1 MVKYMQNF
9 GENSLPMQGGG
20 TVMSYKRVLLIIFIT
35 IVSVALVYFLVQVEQ
50 SATKET
56 VASRPVA
63 LPYNWIG
70 SITKTQIAEPSGIT
84 YHPIRRSLFVA
95 DDSGSVHE
103 VSLEG
108 RLIQSK
114 GLNERDIEGITV
126 DPNTG
131 LLYAAV
137 EDDEA
142 ILELEPENLNL
153 QREFRIGRSFK
164 GEQLLKKGGMGIEA
178 IAFVPDASHPEGG
191 TFWVGNQTFSLKEK
205 DEPSVVCEVVVPL
218 RSTTAKQTDGTIIHA
233 YKMNFID
240 ISGLAYDAQGD
251 FLVLISDTTNLLVEL
266 KREGTILSQYL
277 LPGDEQE
284 GIVLDGLGYMYIA
297 QENGKIIKLAD
308 RRLR

>member
-1 MVKYMQNF
+1 
-9 GENSLPMQGGG
+9 
-20 TVMSYKRVLLIIFIT
+20 MSYKRVLLIFVIT
-35 IVSVALVYFLVQVEQ
+35 IVSIALVYFLVRMEQ
-50 SATKET
+50 SATQET
-56 VASRPVA
+56 VALRPAA

-70 SITKTQIAEPSGIT
+70 NITQRQIAEPSGIT
-84 YHPIRRSLFVA
+84 YHPTRRSLFLA

-126 DPNTG
+126 DPSTG

-137 EDDEA
+137 EDDEV
-142 ILELEPENLNL
+142 ILELEPENLAI
-153 QREFRIGRSFK
+153 QREFRIGRNFK
-164 GEQLLKKGGMGIEA
+164 GEQLLRKGGMGIEA

-191 TFWVGNQTFSLKEK
+191 TFWVGNQSFSLKAK

-218 RSTTAKQTDGTIIHA
+218 RSTIAKQADGAIIHA

-251 FLVLISDTTNLLVEL
+251 FLVVISDTTNLLVEL
-266 KREGTILSQYL
+266 KREGTVLRQYL

-284 GIVLDGLGYMYIA
+284 GVVLDGLGYMYIA
-297 QENGKIIKLAD
+297 QENGAIIKLAD

>member
-1 MVKYMQNF
+1 M
-9 GENSLPMQGGG
+9 
-20 TVMSYKRVLLIIFIT
+20 MSYKRVLLIFSII
-35 IVSVALVYFLVQVEQ
+35 IISIALVYFLVQMEQ
-50 SATKET
+50 SVTKET
-56 VASRPVA
+56 AASRPIA

-70 SITKTQIAEPSGIT
+70 NITHKQIAEPSGIT
-84 YHPIRRSLFVA
+84 YHPVRRSLFLA

-126 DPNTG
+126 DPSTG

-137 EDDEA
+137 EDDEV
-142 ILELEPENLNL
+142 ILELDPENLAI
-153 QREFRIGRSFK
+153 QREFRIGRNFK
-164 GEQLLKKGGMGIEA
+164 GENLLRKGGMGIEA

-191 TFWVGNQTFSLKEK
+191 TFWVGNQSFSLKAK

-218 RSTTAKQTDGTIIHA
+218 RSTTAKQADGAIIGA
-233 YKMNFID
+233 YKMDFID

-266 KREGTILSQYL
+266 KREGTVLRQYL

-284 GIVLDGLGYMYIA
+284 GIVLDGLGYMYVA
-297 QENGKIIKLAD
+297 QENGEIIKLAD
-308 RRLR
+308 QRLR

>member
-1 MVKYMQNF
+1 
-9 GENSLPMQGGG
+9 
-20 TVMSYKRVLLIIFIT
+20 MSYKRVLLIFVIT
-35 IVSVALVYFLVQVEQ
+35 IVSIALVYFLVRMEQ
-50 SATKET
+50 SATQET
-56 VASRPVA
+56 VALRPAA

-70 SITKTQIAEPSGIT
+70 NITQRQIAEPSGIT
-84 YHPIRRSLFVA
+84 YHPTRRTLFLA

-126 DPNTG
+126 DPSTG

-137 EDDEA
+137 EDDEV
-142 ILELEPENLNL
+142 ILELEPENLAI
-153 QREFRIGRSFK
+153 QREFRIGRNFK
-164 GEQLLKKGGMGIEA
+164 GEQLLRKGGMGIEA
-178 IAFVPDASHPEGG
+178 IAFVPDASHSEGG
-191 TFWVGNQTFSLKEK
+191 TFWIGNQSFSLKAK

-218 RSTTAKQTDGTIIHA
+218 RSTTAKQADGAIIHA

-251 FLVLISDTTNLLVEL
+251 FLVVISDTTNLLVEL
-266 KREGTILSQYL
+266 KREGTVLRQYL

-284 GIVLDGLGYMYIA
+284 GVVLDGLGYMYIA
-297 QENGKIIKLAD
+297 QENGAIIKLAD

>member
-1 MVKYMQNF
+1 M
-9 GENSLPMQGGG
+9 
-20 TVMSYKRVLLIIFIT
+20 MSYKRVLLIFSIT
-35 IVSVALVYFLVQVEQ
+35 IISIALVYFLVQMEQ

-56 VASRPVA
+56 AASRPIA

-70 SITKTQIAEPSGIT
+70 NITHRQIAEPSGIT
-84 YHPIRRSLFVA
+84 YHPIRRSLFLA

-114 GLNERDIEGITV
+114 GLNERDIEGITM
-126 DPNTG
+126 DPSTG

-137 EDDEA
+137 EDDEM
-142 ILELEPENLNL
+142 ILELDPENLDI
-153 QREFRIGRSFK
+153 QREFRIGRNFK
-164 GEQLLKKGGMGIEA
+164 GENLLRKGGMGIEA
-178 IAFVPDASHPEGG
+178 IAFVPDTSHPEGG
-191 TFWVGNQTFSLKEK
+191 TFWVGNQSFSLKAR

-218 RSTTAKQTDGTIIHA
+218 RSTTAKQAEGVIISA

-266 KREGTILSQYL
+266 KREGTILRQYL
-277 LPGDEQE
+277 LPGNEQE
-284 GIVLDGLGYMYIA
+284 GIVLDGLGYMYVA
-297 QENGKIIKLAD
+297 QENGEIIKLAD
-308 RRLR
+308 QRLR

>member
-1 MVKYMQNF
+1 
-9 GENSLPMQGGG
+9 
-20 TVMSYKRVLLIIFIT
+20 MSYKRVVLIFAIT
-35 IVSVALVYFLVQVEQ
+35 IISIVLVYFLVRMEQ
-50 SATKET
+50 SVKKET
-56 VASRPVA
+56 GASRPVA

-70 SITKTQIAEPSGIT
+70 SITQSQIAEPSGIT
-84 YHPIRRSLFVA
+84 YHPTRRSLFLA

-108 RLIQSK
+108 RFIQSR

-126 DPNTG
+126 NPDTG

-142 ILELEPENLNL
+142 ILELDPKDLAI
-153 QREFRIGRSFK
+153 QREFRIGRNYK
-164 GEQLLKKGGMGIEA
+164 GEQLLRKGGMGIEA

-191 TFWVGNQTFSLKEK
+191 TFWVGNQSFSLKAK

-218 RSTTAKQTDGTIIHA
+218 RSTTAKQSDGTIIRA
-233 YKMNFID
+233 YKMDFID
-240 ISGLAYDAQGD
+240 ISGLAYDTQGD

-266 KREGTILSQYL
+266 KREGTILRQYL

-284 GIVLDGLGYMYIA
+284 GIVLDGLGYMYLA

>member
-1 MVKYMQNF
+1 
-9 GENSLPMQGGG
+9 
-20 TVMSYKRVLLIIFIT
+20 MSYKRVVLIFAIT
-35 IVSVALVYFLVQVEQ
+35 IISIVLVYFLVRMEQ
-50 SATKET
+50 SVKKET
-56 VASRPVA
+56 GASRPVA

-70 SITKTQIAEPSGIT
+70 SITQSQIAEPSGIT
-84 YHPIRRSLFVA
+84 YHPTRRSLFLA

-108 RLIQSK
+108 RLIQSR

-126 DPNTG
+126 NPDTG

-142 ILELEPENLNL
+142 ILELDPKDLAI
-153 QREFRIGRSFK
+153 QREFRIGRNYK
-164 GEQLLKKGGMGIEA
+164 GEQLLRKGGMGIEA

-191 TFWVGNQTFSLKEK
+191 TFWVGNQSFSLKAK

-218 RSTTAKQTDGTIIHA
+218 RSTTAKQSDGTIIRA
-233 YKMNFID
+233 YKMDFID
-240 ISGLAYDAQGD
+240 ISGLAYDTQGD

-266 KREGTILSQYL
+266 KREGTILRQYL

-284 GIVLDGLGYMYIA
+284 GIVLDGLGYMYLA

>member
-1 MVKYMQNF
+1 
-9 GENSLPMQGGG
+9 
-20 TVMSYKRVLLIIFIT
+20 MSYKRVLLIFTIT
-35 IVSVALVYFLVQVEQ
+35 IISIALVYCLIRMEQ

-70 SITKTQIAEPSGIT
+70 SITQSQIAEPSGIT
-84 YHPIRRSLFVA
+84 YHPTRRSLFLA

-103 VSLEG
+103 VNLEG

-114 GLNERDIEGITV
+114 GLNGRDIEGITV
-126 DPNTG
+126 DPSTG

-142 ILELEPENLNL
+142 ILELDPENLTI
-153 QREFRIGRSFK
+153 QREFRIGRNFE
-164 GEQLLKKGGMGIEA
+164 GEQLLRKGGMGIEA

-191 TFWVGNQTFSLKEK
+191 TFWVGNQSFSLKAK

-218 RSTTAKQTDGTIIHA
+218 RSTTAKMADGVIIQA

-240 ISGLAYDAQGD
+240 ISGLAYDTQGD
-251 FLVLISDTTNLLVEL
+251 LLVLISDTTNLLVEL
-266 KREGTILSQYL
+266 KREGTILRQYL
-277 LPGDEQE
+277 LPGAEQE
-284 GIVLDGLGYMYIA
+284 GIVLDGQGYMYLA
-297 QENGKIIKLAD
+297 QENGEIIKLAD

>member
-1 MVKYMQNF
+1 
-9 GENSLPMQGGG
+9 
-20 TVMSYKRVLLIIFIT
+20 MSYKRVLLIFSIT
-35 IVSVALVYFLVQVEQ
+35 IISIALVYFLVRMEQ
-50 SATKET
+50 SAMKET
-56 VASRPVA
+56 AASRPAA

-70 SITKTQIAEPSGIT
+70 NITHRQIAEPSGIT
-84 YHPIRRSLFVA
+84 YHPTRRSLFLA

-126 DPNTG
+126 DPSTG

-137 EDDEA
+137 EDDEV
-142 ILELEPENLNL
+142 ILELEPESLAI
-153 QREFRIGRSFK
+153 QREFRIGRNFK

-191 TFWVGNQTFSLKEK
+191 TFWVGNQSFSLKAK

-218 RSTTAKQTDGTIIHA
+218 RSTTTKRADGTIIHA

-266 KREGTILSQYL
+266 KREGTILRQYL

-284 GIVLDGLGYMYIA
+284 GVVLDGLGYMYVA
-297 QENGKIIKLAD
+297 QENGEIIKLAD

>member
-1 MVKYMQNF
+1 M
-9 GENSLPMQGGG
+9 
-20 TVMSYKRVLLIIFIT
+20 MSYKRVLLIFSII
-35 IVSVALVYFLVQVEQ
+35 IISIALVYFLVRMEQ
-50 SATKET
+50 SATEET
-56 VASRPVA
+56 AASRPIA

-70 SITKTQIAEPSGIT
+70 NITHRQIAEPSGIT
-84 YHPIRRSLFVA
+84 YHPIRRSLFLA

-126 DPNTG
+126 DPTTG

-137 EDDEA
+137 EDDEV
-142 ILELEPENLNL
+142 ILELEPENLAI
-153 QREFRIGRSFK
+153 QREFRIGRNFK
-164 GEQLLKKGGMGIEA
+164 GEQLLREGGMGIEA

-191 TFWVGNQTFSLKEK
+191 TFWVGNQSFSLKAK

-218 RSTTAKQTDGTIIHA
+218 RSTTAKQADGAIIRA

-266 KREGTILSQYL
+266 KREGTVLRQYL

-284 GIVLDGLGYMYIA
+284 GIVLDGLGYMYVA
-297 QENGKIIKLAD
+297 QENGEIIKLAD
-308 RRLR
+308 QRLR

>member
-1 MVKYMQNF
+1 
-9 GENSLPMQGGG
+9 
-20 TVMSYKRVLLIIFIT
+20 MSYKRAVLIFSIT
-35 IVSVALVYFLVQVEQ
+35 IISIALVYFLVRVEQ
-50 SATKET
+50 SAIKDTSG
-56 VASRPVA
+56 SRPTA

-70 SITKTQIAEPSGIT
+70 NITKAQIAEPSGIT
-84 YHPIRRSLFVA
+84 YHPTRRSLFIA

-126 DPNTG
+126 DPSTG

-137 EDDEA
+137 EDDEV
-142 ILELEPENLNL
+142 ILELEPENLAI
-153 QREFRIGRSFK
+153 QRQFRISRDFK
-164 GEQLLKKGGMGIEA
+164 GEQLLRKGGMGIEA

-191 TFWVGNQTFSLKEK
+191 TFWVGNQSFSLKAK

-218 RSTTAKQTDGTIIHA
+218 RSTTAKMADGTIIRA

-251 FLVLISDTTNLLVEL
+251 YLVLISDTTNLLVEL
-266 KREGTILSQYL
+266 KREGTILRQYL

-284 GIVLDGLGYMYIA
+284 GIVLDGLGYMYVA

>member
-1 MVKYMQNF
+1 
-9 GENSLPMQGGG
+9 
-20 TVMSYKRVLLIIFIT
+20 MSYKRVLPIFFLTIISI
-35 IVSVALVYFLVQVEQ
+35 ALVYFLVQMEQ
-50 SATKET
+50 SATKERE
-56 VASRPVA
+56 ASRPVA

-70 SITKTQIAEPSGIT
+70 SITQKQIAEPSGIT
-84 YHPIRRSLFVA
+84 YHPTRKSLFLA

-108 RLIQSK
+108 RLLRSK

-126 DPNTG
+126 NPSTG
-131 LLYAAV
+131 LLYTAV

-142 ILELEPENLNL
+142 ILELDPENLTI
-153 QREFRIGRSFK
+153 QREFRIDRNFE

-191 TFWVGNQTFSLKEK
+191 TFWVGNQSFSLKAQ

-218 RSTTAKQTDGTIIHA
+218 RSTTAKRAEGAIIHA

-251 FLVLISDTTNLLVEL
+251 FLILISDTTNLLVEL
-266 KREGTILSQYL
+266 KREGTILRQYL

-284 GIVLDGLGYMYIA
+284 GIVLDGLGYMYVA
-297 QENGKIIKLAD
+297 QESGEIIKLAD

>member
-1 MVKYMQNF
+1 
-9 GENSLPMQGGG
+9 
-20 TVMSYKRVLLIIFIT
+20 MSYKRGLLIFSIT
-35 IVSVALVYFLVQVEQ
+35 IISIALVYLLIRMEQ

-70 SITKTQIAEPSGIT
+70 NIAHAQIAEPSGIT
-84 YHPIRRSLFVA
+84 YHPTRRSLFLA

-126 DPNTG
+126 DPSTG

-137 EDDEA
+137 EGDEV
-142 ILELEPENLNL
+142 ILELEPEHLAI
-153 QREFRIGRSFK
+153 QREFRIGRDFK
-164 GEQLLKKGGMGIEA
+164 GEQLLRKGGMGIEA

-191 TFWVGNQTFSLKEK
+191 TFWIGNQSFSLKAK
-205 DEPSVVCEVVVPL
+205 DEPSVVCEVVLPL
-218 RSTTAKQTDGTIIHA
+218 RSTTAKQADGAIIHA

-266 KREGTILSQYL
+266 KREGTILRQYL

-284 GIVLDGLGYMYIA
+284 GIVLDGLGYMYVA
-297 QENGKIIKLAD
+297 QENGEIIKLAD